1 MTRKIGSRYTVT
13 RVIGR
18 GTCGT
23 VWEGA
28 GPDGPVAV
36 KLLREDLAADQTLIA
51 RFVQERTVL
60 TSLVHPNVVAV
71 RDLVVDGTD
80 LALVMDLVRGTDL
93 RERLDAER
101 ALPPAEAVALAADV
115 AAG

>member
-1 MTRKIGSRYTVT
+1 MRDKRDRAAARRRPHGATVTRKIGSRYTVT

-36 KLLREDLAADQTLIA
+36 KLLREDLAADQALVA

-60 TSLVHPNVVAV
+60 TSLEHPNIVGIT
-71 RDLVVDGTD
+71 DLVVDGTD
-80 LALVMDLVRGTDL
+80 LALVMDLVHGSDL
-93 RERLDAER
+93 RH
-101 ALPPAEAVALAADV
+101 
-115 AAG
+115 

>member
-28 GPDGPVAV
+28 GPDGGS
-36 KLLREDLAADQTLIA
+36 KN
-51 RFVQERTVL
+51 L
-60 TSLVHPNVVAV
+60 T
-71 RDLVVDGTD
+71 R
-80 LALVMDLVRGTDL
+80 MDSGRG
-93 RERLDAER
+93 E
-101 ALPPAEAVALAADV
+101 PEAVAVFGEAESVLGDEAVLPGLGVEDV
-115 AAG
+115 VARVVQQRGGWGA